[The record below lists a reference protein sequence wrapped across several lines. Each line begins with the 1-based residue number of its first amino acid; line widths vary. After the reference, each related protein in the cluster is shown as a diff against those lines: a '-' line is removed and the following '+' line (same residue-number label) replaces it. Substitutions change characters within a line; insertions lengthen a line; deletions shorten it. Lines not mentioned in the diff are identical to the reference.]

1 MSRHYANAR
10 ARPLAAGMLAG
21 AAIANTAGAQGVL
34 EEITVTARRVEESLQ
49 QTPVA
54 VSAFTRSDL
63 TARGVSTLD
72 DVSKYTPNL
81 EFFASGISGKNS
93 GQVYIRGV
101 GQFDYL
107 LTTDPGVGIYLDGVY
122 LARSLGNILDLVD
135 IERVE
140 IMRGPQGTLYGKNTV
155 GGAINVI
162 TRRPGD
168 ELEAE
173 LTVKTGS
180 YDRINGRASVSGP
193 LVPGVLGGKL
203 AVNTMNADGFGVRP
217 LAGDTAGNEESN
229 GVQAML
235 EWDPTEA
242 VNVVVSADYTRTN
255 ETFSQHAIED
265 VNTAAPLVGLHN
277 ALASEP
283 LASLHGLPL
292 QPYDGRWLTTDPF
305 VDLSTDSNFND
316 QEVWGVSA
324 TVSWD
329 IAGMTLKSITG
340 YRDMSLSFGTD
351 PDGSPVT
358 VIDEIDDNFQDQLT
372 QELQLSGRSFG
383 ERLRWVIGLY
393 YLAEDSRAEMT
404 IRTHEAIFQAFEAL
418 PGPIFPLAAGVAC
431 PAPPPAPCAGG
442 AGNPVNL
449 GLDIGRFTTL
459 DQQTDSYAA
468 YAQGSY
474 DLSEQ
479 LSFTYGIRYTEE
491 EKEFTYAF
499 TQLQSGFPLI
509 PPTTVDDSWDDVSH
523 RIGLD
528 FQWTDDLM
536 TYFSASRGFK
546 SGGFN
551 GRGRSTNEITSYDP
565 ETMWS
570 YEIGVKSEWFQR
582 RLRFNAAAFYN
593 DYSDLQFT
601 LSTSDAAGTQIIV
614 VGNAAAAE
622 VKGFEVELLAV
633 PLDALRL
640 NLSAGHLDA
649 EYTEVDP
656 GADITEDDELIAT
669 PDWTLAMGAEYTLP
683 LGGWGSVALRA
694 DYSYRAQVFF
704 EHVLRRREHRLHG
717 PGGLRAGESARH
729 LRQRR
734 RSLVGGARPDE
745 RDRRDLQGDGH
756 RCARQPRFLER
767 HLRPA
772 ARVVSAGHLSFLARE
787 NSGRGSRKGACAGY

>member
-704 EHVLRRREHRLHG
+704 DAVNTASTAQEGYGLVN
-717 PGGLRAGESARH
+717 LRATFDSADDRWSVA
-729 LRQRR
+729 LGLTNATDEIYKVMGIGVLD
-734 RSLVGGARPDE
+734 SLGFSSAIYGRPRE
-745 RDRRDLQGDGH
+745 WFLQGTY
-756 RCARQPRFLER
+756 RF
-767 HLRPA
+767 
-772 ARVVSAGHLSFLARE
+772 
-787 NSGRGSRKGACAGY
+787 